1 MTGQPDGRLSGKRFN
16 RLVETMVK
24 RFDEKVAMLVE
35 HELASGYPPFTVPLT
50 PLEQYQKLVA
60 MQQAGDPAY
69 TEDPRAQAALAKL
82 AVRFGPPPPISGASP
97 FPMEVAAKPS
107 AELGAGLTSA
117 RLGAPPIFGGPPQ

>member
-1 MTGQPDGRLSGKRFN
+1 MNGLPDGRLSGKRFN
-16 RLVETMVK
+16 RLVEMMIK
-24 RFDEKVAMLVE
+24 RFDEKVEMLVE

-50 PLEQYQKLVA
+50 PLEQYRKLVA

-82 AVRFGPPPPISGASP
+82 SVRFGQPAPITGASP
-97 FPMEVAAKPS
+97 FPTQVPAKPT